1 MPGRAH
7 TRPSS
12 PAGVPVAYADPKEGR
27 NSWVGMYCI
36 RKDSPN
42 QELALKF
49 LDQKLGEKA
58 GTNLVNNFYY
68 GSANQDVMKSI
79 TDPTLRSA
87 FSLDDPSILDKTN
100 FTPNLTAD
108 QRTAWT
114 AMWDEVKSSQ

>member
-1 MPGRAH
+1 MCLKHNCGQFNGSGSTNASGNYSKFH
-7 TRPSS
+7 HLMS
-12 PAGVPVAYADPKEGR
+12 GR
-27 NSWVGMYCI
+27 NHYFNFFLCF
-36 RKDSPN
+36 RKY
-42 QELALKF
+42 
-49 LDQKLGEKA
+49 
-58 GTNLVNNFYY
+58 LVNNFYY
-68 GSANQDVMKSI
+68 GSANQDVMKNI